1 MKQKDKNTE
10 DSLLVGDTG
19 SFSKIDDQHYFLLT
33 VSIVAPDQI
42 IEIGKTYL
50 VCDNPTGSYIE
61 VYDAKLVEVFN
72 YDQLVILI
80 LETEISVKTFMINLM
95 DDFDNFYAQWM
106 LVDVDFFIDQI
117 KEKKNKESCA
127 KC

>member
-10 DSLLVGDTG
+10 DSLIVGDTG

-42 IEIGKTYL
+42 IEIGKSYL
-50 VCDNPTGSYIE
+50 VCDSPTGSYIE

-72 YDQLVILI
+72 YQELVILI
-80 LETEISVKTFMINLM
+80 LETEMSVKTFMINLM

-106 LVDVDFFIDQI
+106 LIDVDFFLDQI
-117 KEKKNKESCA
+117 KEKQNKETCA
-127 KC
+127 KQ